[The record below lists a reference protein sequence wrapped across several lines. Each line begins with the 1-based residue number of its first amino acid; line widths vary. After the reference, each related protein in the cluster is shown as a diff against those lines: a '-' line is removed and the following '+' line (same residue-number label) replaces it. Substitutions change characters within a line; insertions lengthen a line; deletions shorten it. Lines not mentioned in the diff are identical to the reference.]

1 MDQIKTGKFIAGLRK
16 EKGLTQAQLAEKL
29 NITDRAISK
38 WETGKSMPD
47 SSIMLELCSILGITV
62 NELLSG
68 ERIEMNNFEEKANE
82 NLLELKRKDEKNF
95 KLNTVISIIYTV
107 VMLTSIVICG
117 ICDFSISGSFT
128 WSPITFAAIIYAWLI
143 SIPMIYLGKRG
154 IIWSLISTSIFT
166 IPFLYALS
174 SIIHVK
180 ALFSIGAVMAVIA
193 LVYLWIVYYLFTRF
207 QSRRFLACGITIM
220 IAIVLCIIINIILSC
235 MLNTPIFDIWDAL
248 SGLLLLIVG
257 IILICFD
264 ATKRK
269 QVHL

>member
-68 ERIEMNNFEEKANE
+68 ERIEMNDFEEKANE

-128 WSPITFAAIIYAWLI
+128 WSLITFAAIIYAWLI
-143 SIPMIYLGKRG
+143 SIPMIYLGQRG
-154 IIWSLISTSIFT
+154 VKVSLISTSIFT
-166 IPFLYALS
+166 IPFLYMLS
-174 SIIHVK
+174 SLIHVK
-180 ALFSIGAVMAVIA
+180 ALFSIGAIMAIIA
-193 LVYLWIVYYLFTRF
+193 IAYLWIVYYLFTHF
-207 QSRRFLACGITIM
+207 QNRKFLACGITVLTAV
-220 IAIVLCIIINIILSC
+220 AISIIINIILSR
-235 MLNTPIFDIWDAL
+235 MLGAPIFDIWDAL
-248 SGLLLLIVG
+248 SVVLLLITG
-257 IILICFD
+257 LGLIWVD
-264 ATKRK
+264 AKIRK
-269 QVHL
+269 IPPS

>member
-95 KLNTVISIIYTV
+95 KLNTVISIINTV

-128 WSPITFAAIIYAWLI
+128 WSLITFAAIIYAWLI
-143 SIPMIYLGKRG
+143 SIPMIYHGKKG
-154 IIWSLISTSIFT
+154 VLWSLASVSIFT
-166 IPFLYALS
+166 LPFFYILS
-174 SIIHVK
+174 VLTHTK
-180 ALFSIGAVMAVIA
+180 ALFSIGAIMAIIA
-193 LVYLWIVYYLFTRF
+193 IAFLWTIYFLFTRF
-207 QSRRFLACGITIM
+207 QNRKFLACGITIL
-220 IAIVLCIIINIILSC
+220 IAIALCLIINIILSL
-235 MLNTPIFDIWDAL
+235 MLDTAIFDIWDIL
-248 SGLLLLIVG
+248 SGSLLLITG
-257 IILICFD
+257 TSLIWFD
-264 ATKRK
+264 FTKRRK
-269 QVHL
+269 AHI

>member
-47 SSIMLELCSILGITV
+47 SSIMLEL
-62 NELLSG
+62 
-68 ERIEMNNFEEKANE
+68 
-82 NLLELKRKDEKNF
+82 KRKDEKNF

-128 WSPITFAAIIYAWLI
+128 WSLITFAAIIYAWLI
-143 SIPMIYLGKRG
+143 SIPMIYLGQRG
-154 IIWSLISTSIFT
+154 VKVSLISTSIFT
-166 IPFLYALS
+166 IPFLYMLS
-174 SIIHVK
+174 SLIHVK
-180 ALFSIGAVMAVIA
+180 ALFSIGAIMAIIA
-193 LVYLWIVYYLFTRF
+193 IAYLWTIYYLFTHF
-207 QSRRFLACGITIM
+207 QNRKFLACGITVLTAV
-220 IAIVLCIIINIILSC
+220 AISIIINIILST
-235 MLNTPIFDIWDAL
+235 MLGAPIFDIWDAL
-248 SGLLLLIVG
+248 SGFSLLILGV
-257 IILICFD
+257 ILICFD